1 MSAFSTYLEDKIIE
15 ITLRQDATWV
25 PPTNLYLALFD
36 ENALVA
42 ELEDSDFTN
51 EISGGDY
58 IRKEIVFT
66 VPTDGVTSNTA
77 DIDWPI
83 ATGTWGTITY
93 AAVCDS
99 SVLGNGNILY
109 YGALS
114 TPKLIAIDDS
124 FSFAL
129 GDYDITVT

>member
-1 MSAFSTYLEDKIIE
+1 MTAFSTYLEDKIIE
-15 ITLRQDATWV
+15 MTLRQDGTWS

-36 ENALVA
+36 DITTVG
-42 ELEDSDFTN
+42 ELESSDFAH
-51 EISGGDY
+51 EISGGSY
-58 IRKEIVFT
+58 TREEIIFT
-66 VPTDGVTSNTA
+66 PPVDGVTSNTA
-77 DIDWPI
+77 DIDWTI
-83 ATGTWGTITY
+83 ATAIWGTITY

-99 SVLGNGNILY
+99 SVVGNGNILY

-129 GDYDITVT
+129 GDFDVTVT